1 MENNNWS
8 SIQGSSSAPYINSLL
23 TNAQASWCTNYYDN
37 PAMNHPSEPNYIW
50 LEAGT
55 DTFSD
60 DNNSFSCDCD
70 PSASNSTSS
79 TAHLATQL
87 TTAGKTWR
95 SYAENV
101 SGTSCPIATSGTY
114 APKHVPFLFFQDIV
128 GSPPSTTAA
137 TCISHVKPYTQLA
150 TDLTAGTVAQYNFIT
165 PNLCDDMHGAVSCLT
180 NLISDGDT
188 WLSHQIPMIM
198 ASDAYKNNGAIFI
211 TWDESEGGEFPI
223 GMIVLSPK
231 AKGNGY
237 QSTARYYHSSMLR
250 TVEEVFGLSPYL
262 GDAAN
267 QSSLSD
273 LFTSFP

>member
-23 TNAQASWCTNYYDN
+23 TNAQSSWCTNYYDN
-37 PAMNHPSEPNYIW
+37 PDMNHPSEPNYIW

-60 DNNSFSCDCD
+60 NQNTFSCDCD
-70 PSASNSTSS
+70 PSATNSTAS

-87 TTAGKTWR
+87 TAKGLKWR
-95 SYAENV
+95 EYAENITA
-101 SGTSCPIATSGTY
+101 GACPITSTGLF
-114 APKHVPFLFFQDIV
+114 AAKHVPFVFFQDIS
-128 GSPPSTTAA
+128 GNPPSPNSA
-137 TCISHVKPYTQLA
+137 TCQANVRPFGELA

-165 PNLCDDMHGAVSCLT
+165 PNLCDDMHGAIGCPS
-180 NLISDGDT
+180 NLISAGDT
-188 WLSHQIPMIM
+188 WLSQQIPSLM
-198 ASDAYKNNGAIFI
+198 ASNAYKNNGAIFI

-223 GMIVLSPK
+223 GMIVLSPR

-237 QSTARYYHSSMLR
+237 QSTIRYYHSSMLR
-250 TVEEVFGLSPYL
+250 TVQDVFGLTPLL

-267 QSSLSD
+267 QPNLSD
-273 LFTSFP
+273 LFTTFP